1 MGKNSFGIFFFDMS
15 TQEGGGEIRTNNLRF
30 MRCGLQPIELPLGNN
45 PFGIS
50 IRFFVQI
57 LTARQVSTFE
67 VDMWHYIYKKNFKK
81 TIKNFFFFFKKEK
94 NGRRVGEPP
103 PGPVQ
108 GGQTMGGGLATAWQK
123 KKKIKKIDGF

>member
-1 MGKNSFGIFFFDMS
+1 MS

-30 MRCGLQPIELPLGNN
+30 LRCSLQSIELPLGNN

-67 VDMWHYIYKKNFKK
+67 VDMWHYIKKNFKK
-81 TIKNFFFFFKKEK
+81 TIKNNNFFLKKEK
-94 NGRRVGEPP
+94 NRRRVGEPP

-108 GGQTMGGGLATAWQK
+108 GGQTMGGGLATPWQ